1 MQINRRWALGL
12 GAAAS
17 VALASAGRA
26 ATVGVAR
33 VNVLA
38 PGEGDA
44 GALLKALGDYAA
56 AEMNAWGLPGMT
68 LSVRG
73 PKGLRAV
80 MTLGLSDI
88 ERGLPVRPDQLFQIG
103 SISKSLVALCL
114 YRLAAQGRLDLDA
127 PMATVLP
134 GVPLPVPVTVQQLLE
149 HSSGLAHDA
158 PLFPRVNGNMLWT
171 GFTPGTRFSYSN
183 TGYDLLGH
191 VVSQVTGKTY
201 AAACRELVLV
211 PLGMTHAE
219 PVIVARDRARYAIG
233 YVPVLG
239 DRVYFPDA
247 DWAAGPW
254 FDADIPAGS
263 VAATP
268 ADMLRYLDMLAQLS
282 AGKGG
287 ALMTDALAR
296 RFVTATV
303 DAPDFGKGARYNAG
317 LATIDIDD
325 HKCLHHTGGMI
336 SFSSSMMFDAV
347 ADGGVFASSN
357 VGNINYRPRE
367 ITRYGCRLLRAY
379 AEGKP
384 LPEAPAIRTQ
394 SPVEDPANYIG
405 SYRAANGSDIE
416 IVPYFDGIAVR
427 VGSVYGSMKPIGAT
441 NFLTDHPALYAHE
454 IAFDAGTTAR
464 DRLWWGG
471 TLYGRD
477 APLATPPV
485 PAKLAAR
492 AGSYYSSDSWVG
504 GTSIV
509 ARGDTLVV
517 EGVGPISENAD
528 GSWRF
533 ADPDMAVERVW
544 FDAPL
549 AGKMQRASLSGA
561 DMWRFND
568 G

>member
-1 MQINRRWALGL
+1 MQVNRRWALGL
-12 GAAAS
+12 GAAA
-17 VALASAGRA
+17 AATLASVGKA
-26 ATVGVAR
+26 APVGAAR
-33 VNVLA
+33 VTVLA
-38 PGEGDA
+38 PGARDPA
-44 GALLKALGDYAA
+44 PLLAALGDYAA
-56 AEMNAWGLPGMT
+56 AEMTAWGLPGMT
-68 LSVRG
+68 MAVRG
-73 PKGLRAV
+73 AGGLRAV
-80 MTLGLSDI
+80 LTLGMADI
-88 ERGLPVRPDQLFQIG
+88 ERGRPVTPDQLFQIG

-127 PMATVLP
+127 PMAKVLP
-134 GVPLPVPVTVQQLLE
+134 GVPLPVPVTVQQLIE

-158 PLFPRVNGNMLWT
+158 PLFPRVNANMLWT

-191 VVSQVTGKTY
+191 VVAQVTGKTY

-219 PVIVARDRARYAIG
+219 PVIVARDRPRYAIG
-233 YVPVLG
+233 YVPLRG
-239 DRVYFPDA
+239 DMAYFPGA

-268 ADMLRYLDMLAQLS
+268 ADMLRYFDALAALA

-296 RFVTATV
+296 RFTTATI
-303 DAPDFGKGARYNAG
+303 DSPDFGKGARYNAG

-325 HKCLHHTGGMI
+325 HKCFHHTGGMI
-336 SFSSSMMFDAV
+336 SFSSSMMFDPL

-367 ITRYGCRLLRAY
+367 ITRYGCRLLRAF

-384 LPEAPAIRTQ
+384 LPEAPLVRTQ
-394 SPVEDPANYIG
+394 PPVENPGNFIG
-405 SYRAANGSDIE
+405 SYRATTGPDIE
-416 IVPYFDGIAVR
+416 IVPYFDGLAVR
-427 VGSVYGSMKPIGAT
+427 AEGVYGGMKPIGAT
-441 NFLTDHPALYAHE
+441 RFLTDHPALYAHE
-454 IAFDAGTTAR
+454 IAFDAGDAPR

-471 TLYGRD
+471 KLYGRG

-485 PAKLAAR
+485 PADIAAR

-504 GTSIV
+504 GISLV
-509 ARGDTLVV
+509 ARGSALVA
-517 EGVGPISENAD
+517 EGAGDVAPAPD

-533 ADPDMAVERVW
+533 ADPEALCERLW

-549 AGKMQRASLSGA
+549 AGRQQRASLSGA

>member
-1 MQINRRWALGL
+1 
-12 GAAAS
+12 
-17 VALASAGRA
+17 
-26 ATVGVAR
+26 
-33 VNVLA
+33 
-38 PGEGDA
+38 
-44 GALLKALGDYAA
+44 
-56 AEMNAWGLPGMT
+56 
-68 LSVRG
+68 
-73 PKGLRAV
+73 
-80 MTLGLSDI
+80 
-88 ERGLPVRPDQLFQIG
+88 
-103 SISKSLVALCL
+103 
-114 YRLAAQGRLDLDA
+114 
-127 PMATVLP
+127 

-158 PLFPRVNGNMLWT
+158 PLFPRASANMLWT

-183 TGYDLLGH
+183 TGYDLLGQ

-219 PVIVARDRARYAIG
+219 PLIVARDRPRYAIG
-233 YVPVLG
+233 YVPTLG
-239 DRVYFPDA
+239 DRAYFPGA

-268 ADMLRYLDMLAQLS
+268 ADMLRYFDMLAQLA

-287 ALMTDALAR
+287 ALITDALAK
-296 RFVTATV
+296 RFVTATI

-325 HKCLHHTGGMI
+325 RKCLHHTGGMI
-336 SFSSSMMFDAV
+336 SFSSSMMFDPA

-357 VGNINYRPRE
+357 IGGINYRPRE
-367 ITRYGCRLLRAY
+367 ITRYGCRLLRAW

-394 SPVEDPANYIG
+394 APVEDAANFIG
-405 SYRAANGSDIE
+405 TYRAANGSALE
-416 IVPYFDGIAVR
+416 IVPYFDNLAVR
-427 VGSVYGSMKPIGAT
+427 VDAFYGSMKPVGAT
-441 NFLTDHPALYAHE
+441 SFLTDHPALHAHE
-454 IAFDAGTTAR
+454 IAFDAGTAPR

-477 APLATPPV
+477 APLSTPPV
-485 PAKLAAR
+485 PAALAMR
-492 AGSYYSSDSWVG
+492 AGAYYSSDSWVG

-517 EGVGPISENAD
+517 EGVGPITEAPD
-528 GSWRF
+528 GSWHF
-533 ADPDMAVERVW
+533 ADPEMVTERVW

-549 AGKMQRASLSGA
+549 AGRMQRASASGA